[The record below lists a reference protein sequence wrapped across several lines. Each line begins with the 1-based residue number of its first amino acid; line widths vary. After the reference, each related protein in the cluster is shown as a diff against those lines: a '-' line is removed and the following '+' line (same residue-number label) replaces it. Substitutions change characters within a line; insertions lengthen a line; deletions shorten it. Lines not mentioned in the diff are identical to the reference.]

1 MKSLLIRVTMRHRLA
16 GHKLSRPTGHRKALY
31 LNLVT
36 DLLRYEK
43 ITTTQAKAKGTRSM
57 AEKVITLGKTG
68 SVHARRQALAVVNDR
83 DVIHKVFDEFASR
96 YADRNGGYT
105 RVLKIGPRA
114 GDGAA
119 MALLELVK

>member
-1 MKSLLIRVTMRHRLA
+1 MRHRVA

-57 AEKVITLGKTG
+57 AEKVITLGKVG
-68 SVHARRQALAVVNDR
+68 SLHARRQALAVLRDK
-83 DVIHKVFDEFASR
+83 DVIDKVFNELASR

-105 RVLKIGPRA
+105 RILKLGPRA
-114 GDGAA
+114 GDGAS
-119 MALLELVK
+119 MARIELIE